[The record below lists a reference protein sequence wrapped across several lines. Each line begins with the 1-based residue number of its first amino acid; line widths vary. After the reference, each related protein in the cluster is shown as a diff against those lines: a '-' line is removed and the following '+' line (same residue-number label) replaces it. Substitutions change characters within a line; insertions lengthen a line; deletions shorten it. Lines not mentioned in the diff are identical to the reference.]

1 MAEGQGGEGG
11 EVVRFPG
18 RRHPSA
24 WEEEPAEDQ
33 PGYQDEPMLWEEES
47 EEFDLDWSEA
57 PATPTDVP
65 TASPGKRPPPAS
77 FRDEPP
83 VPPGADDR
91 PRPWERAGP
100 EPPEDEALAPAPD
113 RPYDIESSPELEAYT
128 HEDYVLATTQEY
140 QGLAEAIAAAEQEE
154 HEPQAV
160 AASMP
165 GLETGV
171 VGFEDVIGAEGREI
185 DDTPRARSDL
195 AVRVGTGVA
204 LAALF
209 VASLFA
215 GGWWFFALVVALS
228 AVALIELTRVLRS
241 AGLVPLTLFAL
252 VGLLGAEVAA
262 WLSGPAAVGGVVALV
277 IVVVLLFYAVVPRRQ
292 ALVNAGATVLAANW
306 IGLLAFAFP
315 IARAPESVALI
326 LAAVVVTVAFDTA
339 QYFAGRSLG
348 RRPLAS
354 AVSPNKT
361 VEGYLGGV
369 LVAIVV
375 GVGLSLVDFFEP
387 IGIGAGLALGLAVAV
402 LGIVGDL
409 SESLLKRALKV
420 KDMGGILPGHGG
432 VLDRIDAILF
442 VVPAAYVIYLLAGY
456 L

>member
-1 MAEGQGGEGG
+1 MAGNEEGG

-24 WEEEPAEDQ
+24 WEDPPAEEE
-33 PGYQDEPMLWEEES
+33 PGYQDEPMPWEEES
-47 EEFDLDWSEA
+47 EEFDLDWSAA
-57 PATPTDVP
+57 PATPADEP
-65 TASPGKRPPPAS
+65 PKSPGKRPPPAS

-83 VPPGADDR
+83 DPPGADER

-100 EPPEDEALAPAPD
+100 EPPEEEEVAGAPD
-113 RPYDIESSPELEAYT
+113 RPFDIESSPELEDYT

-160 AASMP
+160 AAAMP

-171 VGFEDVIGAEGREI
+171 VGFEDVIGAEGKEI
-185 DDTPRARSDL
+185 DDSTPARSDL
-195 AVRVGTGVA
+195 ALRVGTGVA

-215 GGWWFFALVVALS
+215 GGWWFFALVVGLS
-228 AVALIELTRVLRS
+228 AVALIELTRGLRS

-252 VGLLGAEVAA
+252 VGLLGAELAA
-262 WLSGPAAVGGVVALV
+262 WLSGPAALGGVAALV
-277 IVVVLLFYAVVPRRQ
+277 ILVVLLFYAVVPRRQ

-315 IARAPESVALI
+315 IARAPEPVALI
-326 LAAVVVTVAFDTA
+326 LAVVVVVVAFDTA

-348 RRPLAS
+348 RRPLAP

-361 VEGYLGGV
+361 VEGYIGGA
-369 LVAIVV
+369 LVAVVV
-375 GVGLSLVDFFEP
+375 GVGLSLIDFFEP
-387 IGIGAGLALGLAVAV
+387 IGIGAGLALGVAVSV
-402 LGIVGDL
+402 LGILGDL
-409 SESLLKRALKV
+409 SESLLKRALQV

-442 VVPAAYVIYLLAGY
+442 VVPAAYVIYLWAGY

>member
-1 MAEGQGGEGG
+1 MADDQSGEGG

-24 WEEEPAEDQ
+24 WEEPSAEEET
-33 PGYQDEPMLWEEES
+33 GLKDEPMPWEEEG
-47 EEFDLDWSEA
+47 EEFDLDWEEA
-57 PATPTDVP
+57 PVTPGDVP
-65 TASPGKRPPPAS
+65 TASPGRRPPPDS
-77 FRDEPP
+77 FRDAPP
-83 VPPGADDR
+83 APPGADER
-91 PRPWERAGP
+91 SRPWEREGA
-100 EPPEDEALAPAPD
+100 EPVEEDPIAQAPD
-113 RPYDIESSPELEAYT
+113 RPFDIESSPELEDYT

-171 VGFEDVIGAEGREI
+171 VGFEDVIGAEGKEI
-185 DDTPRARSDL
+185 DDTPPARSDL
-195 AVRVGTGVA
+195 ALRLGTGIA

-215 GGWWFFALVVALS
+215 GGWWFFALVAALS
-228 AVALIELTRVLRS
+228 AVALIELTRGLRS

-262 WLSGPAAVGGVVALV
+262 WLSGPAAMGGVVALA
-277 IVVVLLFYAVVPRRQ
+277 ILVVLLFYAVVPRRQ
-292 ALVNAGATVLAANW
+292 ALVNAGATVLAAIW

-315 IARAPESVALI
+315 IARAPEPVALI
-326 LAAVVVTVAFDTA
+326 LAAVLVTVAFDTA
-339 QYFAGRSLG
+339 QYFVGRSLG
-348 RRPLAS
+348 RRQLAP

-361 VEGYLGGV
+361 VEGYIGGV

-375 GVGLSLVDFFEP
+375 GVGLSLIDFFEP
-387 IGIGAGLALGLAVAV
+387 IGIGAGLALGVAVAA
-402 LGIVGDL
+402 LGILGDL
-409 SESLLKRALKV
+409 SESLLKRALGV

-442 VVPAAYVIYLLAGY
+442 VVPAAYVIYLWAGY

>member
-1 MAEGQGGEGG
+1 MAGNEEGG

-24 WEEEPAEDQ
+24 WEDPPAEEE
-33 PGYQDEPMLWEEES
+33 PGYQDEPMPWEEES
-47 EEFDLDWSEA
+47 EEFDLDWSAA
-57 PATPTDVP
+57 PGTPTDEP
-65 TASPGKRPPPAS
+65 PKSPGKQPPPAS

-83 VPPGADDR
+83 DPPGADER

-100 EPPEDEALAPAPD
+100 EPPEEEEVAGAPD
-113 RPYDIESSPELEAYT
+113 RPFDVESSPELEDYT

-160 AASMP
+160 AAAMP

-171 VGFEDVIGAEGREI
+171 VGFEDVIGAEGKEI
-185 DDTPRARSDL
+185 DDSTPARSDL
-195 AVRVGTGVA
+195 ALRIGTGVA

-215 GGWWFFALVVALS
+215 GGWWFFALVVGLS
-228 AVALIELTRVLRS
+228 AVALIELTRGLRS

-252 VGLLGAEVAA
+252 VGLLGAELAA
-262 WLSGPAAVGGVVALV
+262 WLSGPAAVGGVAALV
-277 IVVVLLFYAVVPRRQ
+277 ILVVLLFYAVVPRRH

-315 IARAPESVALI
+315 IARASEPVALI
-326 LAAVVVTVAFDTA
+326 LAVVVIVVAFDTA

-348 RRPLAS
+348 RRQLAP

-361 VEGYLGGV
+361 VEGYIGGA
-369 LVAIVV
+369 LVAVVV
-375 GVGLSLVDFFEP
+375 GVGLSLIDFFEP
-387 IGIGAGLALGLAVAV
+387 IGIGAGLALGLAVSV
-402 LGIVGDL
+402 LGILGDL
-409 SESLLKRALKV
+409 SESLLKRALQV

-442 VVPAAYVIYLLAGY
+442 VVPAAYVIYLWAGY